1 MVIIMFLCIN
11 YYRFEVFIPFKQSLF
26 FFDNVY
32 VKLHLSS
39 GDNSSFEIGWQKGL
53 PKENA
58 LYC

>member
-39 GDNSSFEIGWQKGL
+39 EDNSSFENRLAKRTS
-53 PKENA
+53 
-58 LYC
+58 